1 MDGPLAAIV
10 DVVDKADYA
19 TIRPSAREA
28 LLGHLVD
35 SVGCAA
41 GGFDS
46 EPARLAREI
55 VRGTSAPVAASV
67 AGVPSPVPVELAA
80 FANTTMIR
88 YLDYNDAGRGGH
100 PSDMFGALLA
110 VAEASGSSGKDLLTA
125 VYVAYEVYECFT
137 DAVSVRDR
145 GWDQGVHC
153 SLGAAAG
160 LAKLLGL
167 PPEQTANALSL
178 AITPSIPLRVV
189 RTGELSHWKGCAT
202 AHAMLTATFG
212 VRLAQLGMT
221 GPPAPFEGA
230 DGVFDQVTGPFA
242 FDFGQPISAAERAHY
257 KSYPSEFHSQVP
269 IYLMTELREQVA
281 PEDIASIEVVTFHL
295 AWHEIGGGQGDA
307 AQKWDPQTRET
318 ADHSM
323 PWLMAV
329 ALRDGTV
336 SPASFTSELI
346 ADADLRILMSRIQVR
361 QDPALTVRHRQHREF
376 PAEITVTLSD
386 GSMRHL
392 AATHAPGQGGTMS
405 REQLNTKFDSMATT
419 VLYAEQAHSLRDQ
432 LWGLEQASNLSGVAA
447 LLRAFRA

>member
-1 MDGPLAAIV
+1 MSPVRDLNGVDATAVVRPAEMDGPLAAIV

-19 TIRPSAREA
+19 TIRPSTREA

-160 LAKLLGL
+160 LA
-167 PPEQTANALSL
+167 N
-178 AITPSIPLRVV
+178 
-189 RTGELSHWKGCAT
+189 C
-202 AHAMLTATFG
+202 
-212 VRLAQLGMT
+212 
-221 GPPAPFEGA
+221 
-230 DGVFDQVTGPFA
+230 
-242 FDFGQPISAAERAHY
+242 
-257 KSYPSEFHSQVP
+257 
-269 IYLMTELREQVA
+269 
-281 PEDIASIEVVTFHL
+281 
-295 AWHEIGGGQGDA
+295 
-307 AQKWDPQTRET
+307 WDCR
-318 ADHSM
+318 
-323 PWLMAV
+323 
-329 ALRDGTV
+329 R
-336 SPASFTSELI
+336 
-346 ADADLRILMSRIQVR
+346 SRPR
-361 QDPALTVRHRQHREF
+361 
-376 PAEITVTLSD
+376 TLSRSPSRRRSRCAWYVRASYHI
-386 GSMRHL
+386 GRGARPRMRCSPRPLVSVWHNS
-392 AATHAPGQGGTMS
+392 A
-405 REQLNTKFDSMATT
+405 
-419 VLYAEQAHSLRDQ
+419 
-432 LWGLEQASNLSGVAA
+432 
-447 LLRAFRA
+447 